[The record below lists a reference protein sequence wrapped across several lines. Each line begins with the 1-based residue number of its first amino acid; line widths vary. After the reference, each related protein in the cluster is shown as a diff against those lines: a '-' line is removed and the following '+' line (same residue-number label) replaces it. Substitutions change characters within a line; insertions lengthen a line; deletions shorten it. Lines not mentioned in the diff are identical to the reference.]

1 MGETRVCDPF
11 GRGSKTP
18 FRILIVDD
26 VLVKGNG
33 GVDALAVQDA
43 IRNYFGSLR
52 ELRGRDV
59 FVDFAGTPE
68 VGVTKWQNEIYDLTL
83 VDSDFIK
90 SSNKVDDK
98 DKRSFLDLDVEFV
111 GAYLFLFLCK
121 MISKDNDGL
130 RFRDGCKIALWTGLN
145 IRSLDDET
153 NKHWQKRGGDLF
165 SILGDSLTAR
175 SFIPK
180 SAEKIADWK
189 LAYNSYECD
198 KKICCDK
205 CCCVASIEDVIKEVV
220 SLPKDKP
227 VCEKSWLARALTWYK
242 TMSPKDFARAAGLE
256 EPVSEGYLSCEENRF
271 FWHATLPGTKNWVYL
286 SPGLRSLGKMDFAKL
301 IGTLPQNARGQPLK
315 LGEFEFPPSRNGS
328 GASAEMSVI
337 AAATPLTGCSAVGRS
352 NALKVMQQKIGA
364 LLDKAFDRVVL
375 KTVYLNNLDKDERD
389 EIGDLAWPELQ
400 IQSLHRARC
409 YRSAAHP
416 RTLWNT
422 GTTAQEAFSPE
433 MMNEFLKECVNG
445 SAIPA
450 ERIIVSLGS
459 KFPDDEQRKIKTCE
473 SLENRLRVVWSK
485 LFSTVFQDLKGK
497 PYTDVEI
504 NVRHYL
510 RGCIN
515 ANLGG
520 DEYLSPTTVPA
531 SGAVFGNY
539 HAVDEEFK
547 QWLSVVNDVA
557 LEHGKH
563 LYLKMPFRG
572 DLIHFIGLIMAVK
585 KEKGESKNAIKG
597 LVFVNA
603 FKSALK
609 EPEEP
614 SQYSPAWYG
623 STKSWNDRKDDG
635 NHGSPLSMR
644 CQVSGELLQLSRNQ
658 LLFAVAKAAKAA
670 NLELQ
675 IGGGVIDH
683 EDLLFCSKFSQLA
696 GAEEDLLNAVQIG
709 TWGLMDLRLGS
720 YMGNAGKLD
729 AAVPCGKE
737 TRPHEGKGAC
747 TSNRPSIG
755 ENLCPR
761 IAFCLH
767 ELCNGC
773 GKCSRSFYC
782 DTFLDRRGHDLPPV
796 MDARNCTGCG
806 LCAQI
811 CPNGAI
817 QLFRPEDMV
826 MLFAESKDILLTW
839 HRRLDACEIPHLC
852 YMAEDIRGLVQKPD
866 CRDSDLIQ
874 AWYDLCQAE
883 APHLKKSIVLYAGA
897 DESLWG
903 GRVAA
908 GESTDVCQEMRP
920 CPLTWEWKNGV
931 GRLLSKG
938 DPDDWLKDIKREVAK
953 RLNAIKRLNAMRR

>member
-1 MGETRVCDPF
+1 MRNEAA
-11 GRGSKTP
+11 KTHLKP
-18 FRILIVDD
+18 PIRILVIDD
-26 VLVKGNG
+26 Q
-33 GVDALAVQDA
+33 LAEQDRSP
-43 IRNYFGSLR
+43 IRETICNYFCVLGMLR
-52 ELRGRDV
+52 EREV
-59 FVDFAGTPE
+59 YVDFADTPE
-68 VGVTKWQNEIYDLTL
+68 KGVKKWKSEIYDLTL
-83 VDSDFIK
+83 VDSDFQK
-90 SSNKVDDK
+90 SSSAKRDDEK
-98 DKRSFLDLDVEFV
+98 KLSFLDLNVEFV
-111 GAYLFLFLCK
+111 GAYLCRFLHEMLVRDRKKGDAC
-121 MISKDNDGL
+121 
-130 RFRDGCKIALWTGLN
+130 FRAGCKVVFWTALTCKDKNADKESAKCKRAGRVFDVLELTSKSDPESSVLFVPKDIGNAIHWRGL
-145 IRSLDDET
+145 LMGEKLTKDT
-153 NKHWQKRGGDLF
+153 NVE
-165 SILGDSLTAR
+165 S
-175 SFIPK
+175 
-180 SAEKIADWK
+180 
-189 LAYNSYECD
+189 
-198 KKICCDK
+198 
-205 CCCVASIEDVIKEVV
+205 CVTSIEEVFD
-220 SLPKDKP
+220 SMRLLDP
-227 VCEKSWLARALTWYK
+227 CERGNGRSWLARAITWYK
-242 TMSPKDFARAAGLE
+242 TMTPLEFARTAGLD
-256 EPVSEGYLSCEENRF
+256 EPCAEGYLSWQNGENT
-271 FWHATLPGTKNWVYL
+271 AGTFQISSTKPDGDDWVYL
-286 SPGLRSLGKMDFAKL
+286 SPSLRKKVGFADCVGKCPDGVSDL
-301 IGTLPQNARGQPLK
+301 PLK
-315 LGEFEFPPSRNGS
+315 QDEFRFPEKVAPRDVPNV
-328 GASAEMSVI
+328 SVI
-337 AAATPLTGCSAVGRS
+337 AAATPLTGCSVVGKEQSLTVMARKI
-352 NALKVMQQKIGA
+352 NALLAM
-364 LLDKAFDRVVL
+364 AFDRVVL
-375 KTVYLNNLDKDERD
+375 KTVYLNEPGKVDCK
-389 EIGDLAWPELQ
+389 WPTLQ
-400 IQSLHRARC
+400 IQRAHRARC

-422 GTTAQEAFSPE
+422 GTTAQESFSPE
-433 MMNEFLKECVNG
+433 MMNEFLANFQDNPKAGRV
-445 SAIPA
+445 
-450 ERIIVSLGS
+450 IVSLGS
-459 KFPDDEQRKIKTCE
+459 KFPDTKQREVLSRGEIRAKLL
-473 SLENRLRVVWSK
+473 SVWDA
-485 LFSTVFQDLKGK
+485 LFAKVFKDLKGG
-497 PYTDVEI
+497 PYADVEI

-510 RGCIN
+510 RGCIA

-520 DEYLSPTTVPA
+520 DEYLSPL
-531 SGAVFGNY
+531 AVNFDKPTIGNY
-539 HAVDEEFK
+539 SEVDAEFED
-547 QWLSVVNDVA
+547 WLDVLNDVA
-557 LEHGKH
+557 LRYGKN
-563 LYLKMPFRG
+563 LYLKMPLRG
-572 DLIHFIGLIMAVK
+572 DLVHFIGLIGK
-585 KEKGESKNAIKG
+585 YKGEREDRPKEDAIKG

-729 AAVPCGKE
+729 AAVPCSKE

-755 ENLCPR
+755 ENLSPR

-826 MLFAESKDILLTW
+826 MLIAEGKDILLTW

-883 APHLKKSIVLYAGA
+883 APHLQKSIVLYAGA
-897 DESLWG
+897 DESLRG

-908 GESTDVCQEMRP
+908 GESADVCQEMRP